1 MRDSH
6 GWCQLRVNVEVL
18 LQQRLTR
25 NQIDLS
31 LAVCPQFGTPG
42 TVISGRIQC
51 IADSITFASFGLV
64 NSTPL
69 RRFSAFP
76 RGVTMQVRR
85 RGATLIELTIAA
97 TIISILTGI
106 TLLRAGRFLDSI
118 AVRGAVTEIQSMF
131 SLARHVAISRGAQS
145 TLLIDESAGAITI
158 QSGSEIVRTREVG
171 AAHRVT
177 LSTNRN
183 SITYSPIGVGYGAAN
198 FSLVVS
204 RGAVADTIVVSRL
217 GRVRH

>member
-1 MRDSH
+1 MTNVNENMLHCVAPVADRSSSS
-6 GWCQLRVNVEVL
+6 QLM
-18 LQQRLTR
+18 
-25 NQIDLS
+25 I
-31 LAVCPQFGTPG
+31 P
-42 TVISGRIQC
+42 
-51 IADSITFASFGLV
+51 
-64 NSTPL
+64 
-69 RRFSAFP
+69 
-76 RGVTMQVRR
+76 
-85 RGATLIELTIAA
+85 
-97 TIISILTGI
+97 
-106 TLLRAGRFLDSI
+106 
-118 AVRGAVTEIQSMF
+118 AVTEIQSMF

-145 TLLIDESAGAITI
+145 TLLIDESAGAMTI